1 MRELRVKEI
10 LNQRGI
16 SVSEFAKMIGVSRE
30 HCYSIIKG
38 ANLSQK
44 RMELMAQVLN
54 IPLSALFV
62 QPQPIES
69 EYNPYEIVFDRTEHY
84 NPNDI
89 ITFCKLSEPFGE
101 LSNMHTAFPVECCG
115 YKFKTSEHLFIA
127 LRLSGHVN
135 IQKEIMEYPNAMYCK
150 KTFVNSDKY
159 KEFHH
164 PEWHTNLFDIEVM
177 KYVCKLKYEQNKGFR
192 ELLDKTKGKIIVE
205 DATMQNTNESVLKW
219 GCQDLEKKHLIKEMR
234 RLVKKEISE
243 LERSANVKTAGLKKP
258 RSAEAQKRFDDKLD
272 HQISSMQRTLEICEK
287 AIMTNAHFTFSGKNA
302 MGKILTLLRDTGA
315 EIKYNLEF
323 PLYLFGNEV
332 K

>member
-16 SVSEFAKMIGVSRE
+16 SVSEFAKMIGVTRE

-44 RMELMAQVLN
+44 RMEKMAQVLN
-54 IPLSALFV
+54 LPLSALFV
-62 QPQPIES
+62 QPQQVES
-69 EYNPYEIVFDRTEHY
+69 QYNPYEIVYGRTEHY

-101 LSNMHTAFPVECCG
+101 FSNMHTAFPVECFG

-127 LRLSGHVN
+127 LRLSGYDK
-135 IQKEIMEYPNAMYCK
+135 IQQEIMEYPNAMYCK

-164 PEWHTNLFDIEVM
+164 PEWHTNLFDVEVM

-192 ELLDKTKGKIIVE
+192 ELLAKTKGKIIVE

-219 GCQDLEKKHLIKEMR
+219 GCQDLEKKSLIKEMR
-234 RLVKKEISE
+234 KQVKRGITE
-243 LERSANVKTAGLKKP
+243 LEKSAKAKTASLKKP
-258 RSAEAQKRFDDKLD
+258 RSAEAQKRYDDKLD
-272 HQISSMQRTLEICEK
+272 HQISSMEKSLEICER
-287 AIMTNAHFTFSGKNA
+287 AIMGNAHFTFSGKNT
-302 MGKILTLLRDTGA
+302 MGKILTELRDCAGK
-315 EIKYNLEF
+315 INYNIEY
-323 PLYLFGNEV
+323 PLFLFGN
-332 K
+332 KIK